1 MLRPRQVAICI
12 ACASVF
18 WLMAT
23 TLIRLNPASVSAGW
37 YGDLS
42 FLTALPG
49 SWLCIW
55 LVCRLARLDTHQ
67 ILPGCMIVLGDA
79 MLLDGIAL
87 RWFPTLYGASDLVA
101 RQERHGCYG
110 GMVRARGSRFLWRA
124 TGR

>member
-1 MLRPRQVAICI
+1 
-12 ACASVF
+12 
-18 WLMAT
+18 MAT